1 MKHFFYTLSV
11 LLLISLFSCD
21 EMESEI
27 NLGNNEVEENPINFE
42 VEFNGTIFTTKKAE
56 ASIID
61 GVTIIKATDEITNE
75 VFIIELNRDVVGD
88 FTFTPNDYVGNITY
102 RKDVES
108 SFYTSPYSYSGRVDL
123 TQIDETNATL
133 FGNFSFSG
141 IQLIPV
147 LDDEGNPVTDE
158 YTTRIRSFTNGV
170 FTHIPFSRTEGV
182 SNAIEDLPSDNTFT
196 VKIDDTEYM
205 ESSISAEKTMV
216 DTTEVI
222 QIVISNNDAKI
233 EFQIPALTITTEQY
247 TLDPTNTDPV
257 MAKITYTTTPDIGEE
272 VIYTPT
278 EGEIET
284 PILTSIKHNTNTNR
298 MDISFA
304 FTGKNNLDETL
315 NFTEGRI
322 SVTYTE

>member
-11 LLLISLFSCD
+11 LLLIFLFSCD

-27 NLGNNEVEENPINFE
+27 NLGNNEVEENSINFE

-75 VFIIELNRDVVGD
+75 IFIIELNRDVVGD
-88 FTFTPNDYVGNITY
+88 FTFAPNDYVGNITY
-102 RKDVES
+102 RKDAES

-123 TQIDETNATL
+123 MQIDETNATL

-170 FTHIPFSRTEGV
+170 FAHIPFSRTEGV

-205 ESSISAEKTMV
+205 ESSISAEKTMICYLLLKNQK
-216 DTTEVI
+216 TATPLY
-222 QIVISNNDAKI
+222 
-233 EFQIPALTITTEQY
+233 FQ
-247 TLDPTNTDPV
+247 
-257 MAKITYTTTPDIGEE
+257 
-272 VIYTPT
+272 
-278 EGEIET
+278 
-284 PILTSIKHNTNTNR
+284 
-298 MDISFA
+298 
-304 FTGKNNLDETL
+304 
-315 NFTEGRI
+315 
-322 SVTYTE
+322 